1 MQYVRMET
9 KSVNSIDASANDAVG
24 NIPAATPL
32 RVAGRPDALT
42 AQKVEVGII
51 LQAMLG
57 MQAAADYLEN
67 NAIPRAVALR
77 VLFQPALRRG
87 HHDAFGIRAD

>member
-1 MQYVRMET
+1 MET

-24 NIPAATPL
+24 VAPAAPAL

-77 VLFQPALRRG
+77 VLFEPQLRRG
-87 HHDAFGIRAD
+87 RHDAFGIRC